1 MESPDAI
8 AAAAIATNAMWLEIQ
23 KSAKVSKM
31 NFSQKEQAWVLWR
44 NSLEKPSLHI
54 FY

>member
-31 NFSQKEQAWVLWR
+31 NFSQKEQTWSRPVYY
-44 NSLEKPSLHI
+44 EETV
-54 FY
+54 

>member
-23 KSAKVSKM
+23 KSAKVSNSKM
-31 NFSQKEQAWVLWR
+31 NFSQKEQTWSRPVYY
-44 NSLEKPSLHI
+44 EETV
-54 FY
+54 

>member
-31 NFSQKEQAWVLWR
+31 SFSQKEHTWSRPVYYEETA
-44 NSLEKPSLHI
+44 
-54 FY
+54 